1 MNYQEKVSTRADV
14 RALFEKVKSD
24 PGISRYRGYT
34 ETRSYGWDEAAN
46 DYVKCEGEAWFD
58 NPAHDKNLAASV
70 AVAAENDEPL
80 DEELGEQISDQISE
94 QVSEPFDVQLAA
106 RDAVIAQLSEECDA
120 LRKRTGELEAQLF
133 ATNAECQAAVEKK
146 NAAVSILCH
155 LREVLEAVL
164 AYKSE

>member
-34 ETRSYGWDEAAN
+34 ETRSYGWDESAN

-58 NPAHDKNLAASV
+58 NPAHDKELDATVADTSNDAVLDGAFDEQSGEQVDLQVNESLAA
-70 AVAAENDEPL
+70 
-80 DEELGEQISDQISE
+80 
-94 QVSEPFDVQLAA
+94 QLAA
-106 RDAVIAQLSEECDA
+106 RDAAIAQLSEECDT
-120 LRKRTGELEAQLF
+120 LRKRADELEAQLLD
-133 ATNAECQAAVEKK
+133 ANAECQAALEKK

-164 AYKSE
+164 AYKS

>member
-34 ETRSYGWDEAAN
+34 ETRSYGWDEVAN
-46 DYVKCEGEAWFD
+46 DYVKCEGEAWFE
-58 NPAHDKNLAASV
+58 NPAHDMDLAA
-70 AVAAENDEPL
+70 AQAADAENEEPL
-80 DEELGEQISDQISE
+80 DEELGEQISESLDE
-94 QVSEPFDVQLAA
+94 QLAA
-106 RDAVIAQLSEECDA
+106 RDAAIAQLSEECVV
-120 LRKRTGELEAQLF
+120 LRKRTGELETQLF
-133 ATNAECQAAVEKK
+133 EVNAECQAALKK
-146 NAAVSILCH
+146 KDAAVSILCH

>member
-58 NPAHDKNLAASV
+58 NPAHEKDLAVSV
-70 AVAAENDEPL
+70 AAAAENNEPL
-80 DEELGEQISDQISE
+80 DEELGEQTGEQMSE
-94 QVSEPFDVQLAA
+94 AFDAQLAE
-106 RDAVIAQLSEECDA
+106 RDTAIAQLSAECVA

-133 ATNAECQAAVEKK
+133 EANAECQAAVEKK
-146 NAAVSILCH
+146 DAAVSILCH